1 MSRQKQAKRKDTAGS
16 PPSGEISV
24 RYELRYEE
32 AYEALRLIVDRRSRR
47 SRQIMGYML
56 LALAVVCVALYAHDP
71 YGLQFALL
79 AILLAVFS
87 FLVLWTPHFKA
98 QKGAR
103 AITRRKGYYQY
114 TLSGEGYILLTNGTK
129 IDLKG
134 DKDCRAHETETLFA
148 IRPDR
153 INTFSL
159 PKRCLTESEILLTRE
174 ILDYYVRVFYTS
186 HSGQGTAPVKP

>member
-1 MSRQKQAKRKDTAGS
+1 MSRQKKAKRKDAAGS

-32 AYEALRLIVDRRSRR
+32 AYEALRLIVDRRSPKSRR
-47 SRQIMGYML
+47 VMGYAL
-56 LALAVVCVALYAHDP
+56 LALAVVCVVLYARDP

-79 AILLAVFS
+79 ALLFALFS
-87 FLVLWTPHFKA
+87 FLVLWTPHLRA
-98 QKGAR
+98 QRGAK

-114 TLSGEGYILLTNGTK
+114 TLSGKGYVKLANGTK

-153 INTFSL
+153 MNTICL
-159 PKRCLTESEILLTRE
+159 PKRCLTPSQVLLARE
-174 ILDYYVRVFYTS
+174 ILEYYSRVFKRGGEQADKRGS
-186 HSGQGTAPVKP
+186 